1 MNPTLSHSCF
11 RETLSGIS
19 TVVISQLV
27 RLRGDLAQL
36 ELMLNMDI
44 IFIGEI
50 VKGYEAI
57 ASAPKLPIL
66 SNTRWLTLIDGL
78 IINGQSLTK
87 GAHRHVTVFK
97 LSELRLT

>member
-1 MNPTLSHSCF
+1 M
-11 RETLSGIS
+11 
-19 TVVISQLV
+19 VVISQLV

-36 ELMLNMDI
+36 ELIFNMDI

-78 IINGQSLTK
+78 IINGQSLTE